1 MIVSHFMKQHYN
13 KIVEDNMNNKK
24 IIKTLFVIIL
34 LIIVLGTTKVLG
46 NKQDDN
52 RIGDKELQQI
62 IENLEN
68 ENLNMESHE
77 EVDDNEEFISI
88 IKSVS
93 D

>member
-1 MIVSHFMKQHYN
+1 
-13 KIVEDNMNNKK
+13 MNNKK
-24 IIKTLFVIIL
+24 IKKTLFVIIL

>member
-1 MIVSHFMKQHYN
+1 
-13 KIVEDNMNNKK
+13 MNNKK
-24 IIKTLFVIIL
+24 IIRALFVIIL

>member
-1 MIVSHFMKQHYN
+1 
-13 KIVEDNMNNKK
+13 MNNKK

-77 EVDDNEEFISI
+77 EVDYNEELISI
-88 IKSVS
+88 IKSLS

>member
-1 MIVSHFMKQHYN
+1 
-13 KIVEDNMNNKK
+13 MNNKK

-77 EVDDNEEFISI
+77 EVDDNEEFFSI

>member
-1 MIVSHFMKQHYN
+1 
-13 KIVEDNMNNKK
+13 MNNKK

-68 ENLNMESHE
+68 ENLNM
-77 EVDDNEEFISI
+77 
-88 IKSVS
+88 
-93 D
+93 

>member
-1 MIVSHFMKQHYN
+1 
-13 KIVEDNMNNKK
+13 MNNKK
-24 IIKTLFVIIL
+24 IIKALFVIIL

>member
-1 MIVSHFMKQHYN
+1 
-13 KIVEDNMNNKK
+13 MNNKK

-68 ENLNMESHE
+68 ENSNMESHE

>member
-1 MIVSHFMKQHYN
+1 
-13 KIVEDNMNNKK
+13 MNNKK

>member
-1 MIVSHFMKQHYN
+1 MKQHYN

-24 IIKTLFVIIL
+24 IIKALFVIIL

>member
-1 MIVSHFMKQHYN
+1 
-13 KIVEDNMNNKK
+13 MNNKK

-77 EVDDNEEFISI
+77 KVDDNEEFISI